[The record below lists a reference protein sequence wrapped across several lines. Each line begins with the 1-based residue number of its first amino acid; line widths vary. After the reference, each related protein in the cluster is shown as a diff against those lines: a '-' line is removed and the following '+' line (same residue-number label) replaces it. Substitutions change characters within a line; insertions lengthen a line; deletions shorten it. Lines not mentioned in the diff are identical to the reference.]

1 MMDIRT
7 YLSQG
12 KPLLFDGAMGTYF
25 AAHPGRAEERCERAN
40 LTRPEEILRIHRA
53 YLQAGCRAI
62 KTNTFAISGD
72 LSDGNDETA
81 CDIVNAACHLARQAA
96 QPYGA
101 YVFADLGPAP
111 RDHSRA
117 PADLYQTQAQW
128 FLEQGVTHFL
138 VETLSGD
145 EGLPELAGWLKE
157 KNPDAFLMVSFAV
170 DHSGMTSA
178 GRLGSELYR
187 FASELAGVDAVGFN
201 CVSGPRHLLKYI
213 QTLELSDKPLTVM
226 PNAGYP
232 TVLGRRTVFGGQPDY
247 FAGQIAQIVQ
257 AGASIVG
264 GCCGTTPEHI
274 AQTAQALKE
283 PLPKCTVSAPKKLL
297 KPAANASNSLWEK
310 LEAGK
315 RVIAVELDPP
325 VDDDSAGFW
334 EGGAGLAGLGG
345 RCGDDRRLSHRSP
358 TGGQQPVGL

>member
-187 FASELAGVDAVGFN
+187 FASELAGA
-201 CVSGPRHLLKYI
+201 
-213 QTLELSDKPLTVM
+213 LTVF
-226 PNAGYP
+226 
-232 TVLGRRTVFGGQPDY
+232 L
-247 FAGQIAQIVQ
+247 
-257 AGASIVG
+257 
-264 GCCGTTPEHI
+264 
-274 AQTAQALKE
+274 
-283 PLPKCTVSAPKKLL
+283 AP
-297 KPAANASNSLWEK
+297 A
-310 LEAGK
+310 
-315 RVIAVELDPP
+315 I
-325 VDDDSAGFW
+325 
-334 EGGAGLAGLGG
+334 
-345 RCGDDRRLSHRSP
+345 C
-358 TGGQQPVGL
+358 

>member
-1 MMDIRT
+1 M
-7 YLSQG
+7 
-12 KPLLFDGAMGTYF
+12 
-25 AAHPGRAEERCERAN
+25 
-40 LTRPEEILRIHRA
+40 
-53 YLQAGCRAI
+53 
-62 KTNTFAISGD
+62 
-72 LSDGNDETA
+72 
-81 CDIVNAACHLARQAA
+81 
-96 QPYGA
+96 
-101 YVFADLGPAP
+101 
-111 RDHSRA
+111 
-117 PADLYQTQAQW
+117 
-128 FLEQGVTHFL
+128 

-257 AGASIVG
+257 AGRLHRRRLLRYYA
-264 GCCGTTPEHI
+264 GT
-274 AQTAQALKE
+274 
-283 PLPKCTVSAPKKLL
+283 SAPSFPACWKTAWNPCLPRFRLRFQSRLVVRL
-297 KPAANASNSLWEK
+297 K
-310 LEAGK
+310 
-315 RVIAVELDPP
+315 
-325 VDDDSAGFW
+325 AGF
-334 EGGAGLAGLGG
+334 GKSFRRGI
-345 RCGDDRRLSHRSP
+345 RCW
-358 TGGQQPVGL
+358 Q

>member
-25 AAHPGRAEERCERAN
+25 AAHPGRAEERCERTN

-264 GCCGTTPEHI
+264 GCCGTTPEH
-274 AQTAQALKE
+274 L
-283 PLPKCTVSAPKKLL
+283 
-297 KPAANASNSLWEK
+297 SL
-310 LEAGK
+310 
-315 RVIAVELDPP
+315 I
-325 VDDDSAGFW
+325 
-334 EGGAGLAGLGG
+334 
-345 RCGDDRRLSHRSP
+345 HI
-358 TGGQQPVGL
+358 